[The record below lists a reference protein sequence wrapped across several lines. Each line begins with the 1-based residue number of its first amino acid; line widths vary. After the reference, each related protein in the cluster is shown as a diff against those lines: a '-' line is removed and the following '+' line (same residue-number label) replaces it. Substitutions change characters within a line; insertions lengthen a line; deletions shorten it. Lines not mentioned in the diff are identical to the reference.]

1 MQQSTPR
8 SRREA
13 ERMKQGGQ
21 VEEGRQI
28 LELTEEEQ
36 GKESSRSLLRK
47 EEEDGCS
54 GRRSRG

>member
-1 MQQSTPR
+1 
-8 SRREA
+8 
-13 ERMKQGGQ
+13 MKQGGQ

-36 GKESSRSLLRK
+36 GKDSSRSLARK